1 MVVFLRKEHSHLIE
15 VDGVRCE
22 EDSRGIEEEEE
33 EEKGRG
39 GRKVMNVA
47 VI

>member
-33 EEKGRG
+33 EKGRG